1 MKKRILLLLTVAVVM
16 VAMMLTMAMPA
27 FAGNAYARGQ
37 NNSNYGSFHN
47 DFIAGDHQNNFAGSK
62 NYGYSLAYGDFRN

>member
-1 MKKRILLLLTVAVVM
+1 MKRILALLTVAVVM

-37 NNSNYGSFHN
+37 NNSNWGYFQNGYSGGDAQN
-47 DFIAGDHQNNFAGSK
+47 DFAGSK
-62 NYGYSLAYGDFRN
+62 NYGWSYAWGDGRN